1 MCDDHG
7 RIGWC
12 REGCCGVGGVV
23 ACASIKSST
32 HSASDA
38 DLMLGQGKRCVMIM
52 VGYGVGG
59 REGCCG

>member
-7 RIGWC
+7 RVGG
-12 REGCCGVGGVV
+12 REGGRVGCCGVGGVV

-52 VGYGVGG
+52 VG
-59 REGCCG
+59 

>member
-7 RIGWC
+7 RVGGRVGGRGLW
-12 REGCCGVGGVV
+12 VGGVV

-38 DLMLGQGKRCVMIM
+38 DRIACHMCTLP
-52 VGYGVGG
+52 VGHKSRGDY
-59 REGCCG
+59 